1 MKVILKD
8 DVQSLGNMGDMVTVS
23 DGYARNY
30 LIPKGFAIEASTK
43 NVKALEHER
52 AQIAKKVAR
61 VQNDAQSFAAEL
73 EKISITIGRKV
84 GEQDKL
90 YGSVTTKDI
99 EEALADKGVSVDRK
113 KIVLDEPIKSLGTS
127 TVKVKLPA
135 GVIGEV
141 AVTVVAEE

>member
-141 AVTVVAEE
+141 AVTVVGEE